1 MMKRAKIVVTVF
13 ISFLQFPAN
22 LAAQI
27 VDLEC
32 RTLSR
37 RLEIAKVSQKA
48 IAQRYA
54 TCVKEIANP
63 SNSTE
68 FLGFTCEFELNQ
80 AVREQKRL
88 SSAFADAFEKCQPKN
103 TDTLPP
109 NLGHKPAPL
118 LPAVWTTVHSN

>member
-1 MMKRAKIVVTVF
+1 MKRAKIVVAVLL
-13 ISFLQFPAN
+13 SFSQFPAS

-37 RLEIAKVSQKA
+37 RLEIAKISQKV

-54 TCVKEIANP
+54 TCLKEIANP
-63 SNSTE
+63 SNSAE

-88 SSAFADAFEKCQPKN
+88 SSAFAEAFEKCQPKN
-103 TDTLPP
+103 PDALPP
-109 NLGHKPAPL
+109 SLGHKPVPL